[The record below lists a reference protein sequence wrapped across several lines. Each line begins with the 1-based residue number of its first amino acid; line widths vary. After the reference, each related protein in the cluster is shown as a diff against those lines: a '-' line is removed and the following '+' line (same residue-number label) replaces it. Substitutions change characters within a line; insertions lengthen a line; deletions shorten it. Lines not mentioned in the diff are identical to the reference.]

1 MQWLETAP
9 EGVRLSVT
17 TPLDE
22 VEAVAAVGA
31 ETIVLEFPAFRD
43 GRGFSLA
50 AVLRERGYQGRLIA
64 EGKLLPDQARHLRR
78 SGFDA
83 VVLND
88 GADIEAWE
96 RMNGAFSQAYQPAS
110 DPAAPIWRRRGTTG
124 ADPR

>member
-9 EGVRLSVT
+9 EGVRLPVT
-17 TPLDE
+17 TPLEE

-64 EGKLLPDQARHLRR
+64 DGALLPDQARHLRR

-83 VVLND
+83 VVLGE
-88 GADIEAWE
+88 GADVSAWE
-96 RMNGAFSQAYQPAS
+96 RMDAAFSAAYQPAV
-110 DPAAPIWRRRGTTG
+110 DPVAPVWRRRGR
-124 ADPR
+124 AEAKVL